1 MSCLTGYLDVEDAEG
16 CIEKEVQLIDVK
28 SYPVRD
34 VLEILLQDKSAKK
47 VKKNII
53 WATDAYKGYGDNCG
67 DTSQIIP
74 QVFFTGKQIVLQPRT
89 EKALEQQQE
98 RTRKKAEVFTPVWL
112 CNMMNNYADEEWF
125 GRKDVFNHENG
136 DHTWTVNEAKIQFP
150 EGKTWK
156 DYVDSRRLEITC
168 GEAPYLVSRYDAATG
183 DYVLP
188 LLRRVG
194 ILDRKLRVVNENS
207 ESLEEWNKWV
217 ERAFQSRYGYEWQGD
232 SLLIAR
238 INLLMTF
245 YDYYKERWDSDP
257 ETDLLKRI
265 ANTISWN
272 VWQMDGQKDVVPFGK
287 PYQGFRQMTLF
298 DSFDE
303 DKPQET
309 ETVPCKIYDWRRDNS
324 LLFRDCKSR
333 GKMSKKMFD
342 FVIGNPPYQQEF
354 SDEGNKTYAAP
365 VYHEFMDAAYKVGDA
380 VELIH
385 PARFLFN
392 AGSTPKAWNEKMLN
406 DPHFKVIKYDEDA
419 SSVFPG
425 VEIKGG
431 VAVTYYDSSNNYG
444 SIQTFTKYPVL
455 NDILHKITSDSRYV
469 GMNTIAVSRTA
480 YRLTDELHK
489 DYPEAVNQLSKGHLY
504 DMSTNIF
511 ERLPQV
517 FFDNPPNDD
526 KEYIQIIGREN
537 NSRVTKYVQRK
548 YVNEPVNLHKYK
560 IALPKA
566 SGTGVFGEQISQ
578 PIILNPDVG
587 STETFMT
594 IGSFD
599 TQNEAANCS
608 RYLSCKFSRAML
620 GILKTTQ
627 DITPDKWT
635 YVPLESFSN
644 DSDINWSKPIAN
656 IDRQLYA
663 KYSLSIEEIEFIETH
678 VQEMN

>member
-1 MSCLTGYLDVEDAEG
+1 MSCLTGYLDVEDAED

-136 DHTWTVNEAKIQFP
+136 DHTWTVNEAKIQFL

-194 ILDRKLRVVNENS
+194 ILDRKLRVVNENA

-217 ERAFQSRYGYEWQGD
+217 ERAFQSCYGYEWQGD

-245 YDYYKERWDSDP
+245 YDYYKARWDSIP
-257 ETDLLKRI
+257 EQEHLKKI
-265 ANTISWN
+265 ANVISWN
-272 VWQMDGQKDVVPFGK
+272 IWQMDGQNDVVPFGK

-298 DSFDE
+298 DSFE
-303 DKPQET
+303 ENKNQET

-342 FVIGNPPYQQEF
+342 FVIGNPPYQEINDKNTRQP
-354 SDEGNKTYAAP
+354 P
-365 VYHEFMDAAYKVGDA
+365 VYHLFMDAAFKVGTA
-380 VELIH
+380 VELIT
-385 PARFLFN
+385 PARFLSN
-392 AGSTPKAWNEKMLN
+392 AGQTPKEWNQQMLN
-406 DPHFKVIKYDEDA
+406 DEHFKVLYFESDA
-419 SSVFPG
+419 SKVFSNT
-425 VEIKGG
+425 EIKGG
-431 VAVTYYDSSNNYG
+431 VAITYHDDNNIVG
-444 SIQTFTKYPVL
+444 PIGTFTP
-455 NDILHKITSDSRYV
+455 
-469 GMNTIAVSRTA
+469 
-480 YRLTDELHK
+480 
-489 DYPEAVNQLSKGHLY
+489 YPELNNIMKKVSSHNFTPLSEIVSSRGTYRFSEQLYLDHP
-504 DMSTNIF
+504 
-511 ERLPQV
+511 EA
-517 FFDNPPNDD
+517 
-526 KEYIQIIGREN
+526 KEYADTGTGNMIASNTLSNLQNVFTDSPSSQDCVKIIGRLDN
-537 NSRVTKYVQRK
+537 KRVTKFIERRYLID
-548 YVNEPVNLHKYK
+548 NEYLRTFNVLLAEANNN
-560 IALPKA
+560 
-566 SGTGVFGEQISQ
+566 GRFGEVLTTTIIAPPDIGASDTFIS
-578 PIILNPDVG
+578 
-587 STETFMT
+587 
-594 IGSFD
+594 IGCLSSKE
-599 TQNEAANCS
+599 EADNVAL
-608 RYLSCKFSRAML
+608 YLKTKFLRSLL
-620 GILKTTQ
+620 GIKKVTQ
-627 DITPDKWT
+627 HNPKSVWVHIPILDFTP
-635 YVPLESFSN
+635 S
-644 DSDINWSKPIAN
+644 SDIDWSKSIPE
-656 IDRQLYA
+656 IDRQLYS
-663 KYSLSIEEIEFIETH
+663 KYHLSVEEMEFIETH